1 MERQNIARTKQEKDG
16 VERNVNLP
24 PKKREADEP
33 HRTPKVMRRPTTFRL
48 QESGKFT
55 NEY

>member
-1 MERQNIARTKQEKDG
+1 MERQNIARTKQEKGG
-16 VERNVNLP
+16 VERNVNQP
-24 PKKREADEP
+24 PKREADEP
-33 HRTPKVMRRPTTFRL
+33 PGTPKVMRRPTTFRL